1 MLQREAQT
9 AENSMRWEQSLKG
22 CFKLEMK
29 KKKKSETQKKKNIV
43 IVIKQQRSNMQ
54 IIDITKQQIRKI
66 KSC

>member
-1 MLQREAQT
+1 
-9 AENSMRWEQSLKG
+9 MRWEQSLKG